1 MHIKNSDFTRYSG
14 SVAHIG
20 LRQICDLTNLKGCKF
35 GSLSYR
41 SEIALYFATF
51 SYANHCATL
60 EDGIIRKEL
69 SKLAKYECFDNF

>member
-1 MHIKNSDFTRYSG
+1 MHIKNSDFTGYSG

-51 SYANHCATL
+51 SYAHRCVQLNRRD
-60 EDGIIRKEL
+60 EQQK
-69 SKLAKYECFDNF
+69 K